1 MVQNNMEKQVFFLAD
16 VNMTELAQIYQLADI
31 FIYPSLYEGFGI
43 PIIEALFSKT
53 PVITSN
59 VSCLPEAGG
68 PDSLYVNPT
77 NTEDIKSKVLHLWE
91 NPDEGKRRAEN
102 SFQFVQK
109 FNEKEIAE
117 EVMQSYTNLLK

>member
-1 MVQNNMEKQVFFLAD
+1 
-16 VNMTELAQIYQLADI
+16 MTELAQIYQLADV

-43 PIIEALFSKT
+43 PVIEAFSKT

-91 NPDEGKRRAEN
+91 NPDEGKEE
-102 SFQFVQK
+102 QK
-109 FNEKEIAE
+109 IPF
-117 EVMQSYTNLLK
+117 SLFRNLMKRNC